1 MKKNK
6 FYTQE
11 EKEVQLVQETT
22 AFYGTSVGF
31 TSIDDR
37 SVFAIID
44 SINKGISFTAFE
56 NIIKKYSFTLQN
68 WAEFLHIS
76 NKTLS
81 RYQKESKTFDALQS
95 ERILQIE
102 ILYSKGE
109 EVFGDRKNFTKWL
122 ETKNLALGD
131 ILPLDLLKT
140 SFGINLLLDELVRI
154 EHGVLA

>member
-6 FYTQE
+6 LYIQE
-11 EKEVQLVQETT
+11 EKELPRVEESM
-22 AFYGTSVGF
+22 AIYGNSIDYS
-31 TSIDDR
+31 SIDDR
-37 SVFAIID
+37 GIFSIID
-44 SINKGISFTAFE
+44 SINRGISFSSFE

-68 WAEFLHIS
+68 WADFLHIS

-81 RYQKESKTFDALQS
+81 RYQKDNKTFDALQS

-109 EVFGDRKNFTKWL
+109 EVFGDRENFTKWL

-131 ILPLDLLKT
+131 LFPLDLLKT

>member
-44 SINKGISFTAFE
+44 SINKGISFTAF
-56 NIIKKYSFTLQN
+56 
-68 WAEFLHIS
+68 
-76 NKTLS
+76 
-81 RYQKESKTFDALQS
+81 
-95 ERILQIE
+95 
-102 ILYSKGE
+102 
-109 EVFGDRKNFTKWL
+109 
-122 ETKNLALGD
+122 
-131 ILPLDLLKT
+131 
-140 SFGINLLLDELVRI
+140 
-154 EHGVLA
+154 